1 MIIDNRFI
9 KYKKLEKALQITCEL
24 LNGGMI
30 YGIDEETLWNK
41 VMESKGYVS
50 SWNIKDFI
58 LDNMDRFSDDDE
70 ERNEAIKRLGW

>member
-1 MIIDNRFI
+1 MIINKRN
-9 KYKKLEKALQITCEL
+9 KKLEKALETTCEL

-41 VMESKGYVS
+41 VMELEGYVS

-58 LDNMDRFSDDDE
+58 LTNIDRFSDDDE
-70 ERNEAIKRLGW
+70 ERNKAIKRLGW